1 MNQNEIVEWAPFHVA
16 PGVTEEKLLEASHHL
31 QEVFLAQQSG
41 FLRRDLLKGKDGSW
55 VDVVYWA
62 DRAAA
67 EGAMKAAAESPV
79 CHSYFQLMSGADH
92 ANPGDSVLHFS
103 RVKTY

>member
-1 MNQNEIVEWAPFHVA
+1 MNQNEIVEWAPFQVA
-16 PGVTEEKLLEASHHL
+16 PGVTEEKLLEASRQL
-31 QEVFLAQQSG
+31 QEAFLAHQSG
-41 FLRRDLLKGKDGSW
+41 FLRRDLLKGKGGSW

-67 EGAMKAAAESPV
+67 EGAMRAAAESSV

-92 ANPGDSVLHFS
+92 ENPENSVMHFS
-103 RVKTY
+103 RVRSY